1 MNRELNVCPLYFFIL
16 TAAFATIACGS
27 ESDLSLTE
35 VPSFQNHELRR
46 VSQRDQKRFEVF
58 GHRAVRVV
66 KANEVD
72 IESSDI
78 DGVEVKPV
86 EPILFPANGYCCNTS
101 TGSVSKTPQSGC
113 KNPNNWYT
121 NLAGCLGDAICGRPS
136 RNCYI

>member
-1 MNRELNVCPLYFFIL
+1 MNRKLNVCPLYFLIL
-16 TAAFATIACGS
+16 TAAFATFACGS

-35 VPSFQNHELRR
+35 VPLQNNELGR
-46 VSQRDQKRFEVF
+46 VSQPDQSRFKVF
-58 GHRAVRVV
+58 EHREARVV
-66 KANEVD
+66 KANKAD

-78 DGVEVKPV
+78 DDVEVKPV
-86 EPILFPANGYCCNTS
+86 EPILLPANGYCCNTS